1 MAGANCKGFKVA
13 VVILPADPRL
23 YTEHALKVVGPRALG
38 VDADY
43 KEPQLLKKKLV

>member
-1 MAGANCKGFKVA
+1 MAGPDCLGLEVA

-23 YTEHALKVVGPRALG
+23 YTERALKVVGPRALG

-43 KEPQLLKKKLV
+43 KEPQLLKKN